1 MLRSAILGTA
11 FRPLPL
17 QPSEHT
23 SGPGDLRRSDLAVGR
38 PPPAA
43 ELTVEATDIA
53 AAEVLLPFEES
64 PVCGQA
70 VHFRHPCSIVCSSIC

>member
-17 QPSEHT
+17 QPSEH
-23 SGPGDLRRSDLAVGR
+23 SGPGDLRRSALAVGR

-43 ELTVEATDIA
+43 ELTVEATDMA
-53 AAEVLLPFEES
+53 AAEELLPFEES

-70 VHFRHPCSIVCSSIC
+70 VHFRHPRSIVCSSIC